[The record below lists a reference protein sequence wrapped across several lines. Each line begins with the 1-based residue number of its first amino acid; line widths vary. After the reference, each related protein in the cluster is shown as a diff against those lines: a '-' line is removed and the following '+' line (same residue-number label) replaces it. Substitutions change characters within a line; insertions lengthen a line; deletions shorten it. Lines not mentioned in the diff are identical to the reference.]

1 MSHRVGRQSTIARN
15 AKEASVILSTAKT
28 LLRPTRSHQQSQT
41 PGDTPSRRNDCRSP
55 GMAKKLCT
63 GLGVLWAPR

>member
-28 LLRPTRSHQQSQT
+28 LLRPARSHQQPQT
-41 PGDTPSRRNDCRSP
+41 PGDAPSKPNDSRSP

-63 GLGVLWAPR
+63 GLEVAAH